1 MSAPAVVDLTAPPT
15 RAPHEHRRARLHAVP
30 GPAFDATAAGAV
42 APVDAAAV
50 AGAAPMTVTISIDGG
65 AGENRDRLL
74 AALHELVSLAGPAA
88 DVAFRAPADI
98 PLGEP
103 GVISLDPAPRAA
115 FRDGKLLDLS
125 RLEYDLL
132 LFFAEHP
139 RQVFTRA
146 QLLARVWGHVHTG
159 VRTVDVHISRL
170 RTKLDDPELI
180 TTVYGVGYRLAD
192 SAPVRVGRKRSSDLR
207 LSARVIHRRVEV
219 TGKSTA
225 SHPIGC
231 AVVVDLRRL
240 YCLSC

>member
-1 MSAPAVVDLTAPPT
+1 MSASAVADLITDPTHAPGT
-15 RAPHEHRRARLHAVP
+15 HRRPRLRAVP
-30 GPAFDATAAGAV
+30 DASHTAELAFDEVG
-42 APVDAAAV
+42 PL
-50 AGAAPMTVTISIDGG
+50 TVTISIDGG
-65 AGENRDRLL
+65 EGESRDRLL
-74 AALHELVSLAGPAA
+74 AALREFVSLAGPAA
-88 DVAFRAPADI
+88 DVALRAPVDVPA
-98 PLGEP
+98 GEP

-146 QLLARVWGHVHTG
+146 QLLSRVWGHVHTG

-192 SAPVRVGRKRSSDLR
+192 SAPVRLV
-207 LSARVIHRRVEV
+207 
-219 TGKSTA
+219 
-225 SHPIGC
+225 
-231 AVVVDLRRL
+231 
-240 YCLSC
+240 